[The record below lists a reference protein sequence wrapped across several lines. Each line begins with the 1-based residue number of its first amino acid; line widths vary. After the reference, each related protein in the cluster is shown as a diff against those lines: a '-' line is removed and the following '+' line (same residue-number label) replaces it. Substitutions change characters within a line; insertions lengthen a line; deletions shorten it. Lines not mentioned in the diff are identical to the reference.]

1 MKVLIVEDSNRLR
14 KSLTA
19 GLQNSGFSVDAVE
32 DGELALQYAEAFDY
46 SVIILDLMLPKM
58 DGLTVLSQLRFKGC
72 SANVLIL
79 SAKDQVKDRI
89 DGLQQGADDYLIKP
103 FDFDELVAR
112 VNALVRRKNDAK
124 NPVIQVGEISINTA
138 LHTVSHANAQISLT
152 PTELKILEYL
162 ALRRGRTITAANLE
176 IQVYD
181 SGTHVSKNAMEV
193 HVSAL
198 RKKLAAHTNESIIQ
212 TRRGFGYFIEV

>member
-138 LHTVSHANAQISLT
+138 LHTVSHANKQISLT

-212 TRRGFGYFIEV
+212 TRRGFGYFIEA